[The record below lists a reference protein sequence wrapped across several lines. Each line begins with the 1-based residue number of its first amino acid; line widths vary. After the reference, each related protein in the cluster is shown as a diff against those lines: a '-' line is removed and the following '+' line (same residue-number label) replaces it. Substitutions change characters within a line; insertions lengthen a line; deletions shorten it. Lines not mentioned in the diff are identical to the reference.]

1 MISGLHG
8 ESYEEKLNE
17 LILLFLK
24 ERREHADMMQTFKI
38 LQGFSDVNPAT
49 LFSRINDSPV
59 TRNTTAHEILKPRS
73 PEQM

>member
-17 LILLFLK
+17 LILLLLK
-24 ERREHADMMQTFKI
+24 ERREHADMMQTFKT

-49 LFSRINDSPV
+49 LLSRINDSPV
-59 TRNTTAHEILKPRS
+59 TRNAH
-73 PEQM
+73 

>member
-8 ESYEEKLNE
+8 ESYEEKFNE

-38 LQGFSDVNPAT
+38 LQGFSDVNPST
-49 LFSRINDSPV
+49 
-59 TRNTTAHEILKPRS
+59 
-73 PEQM
+73 